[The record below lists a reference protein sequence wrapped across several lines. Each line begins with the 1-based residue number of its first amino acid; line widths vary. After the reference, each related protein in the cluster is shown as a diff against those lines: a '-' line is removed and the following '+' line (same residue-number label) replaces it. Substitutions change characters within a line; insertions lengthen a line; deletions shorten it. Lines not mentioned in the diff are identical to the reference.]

1 MSRSELNPV
10 SMPGL
15 RVYCTTVIMLEP
27 GDGIQYIYITLDYIA
42 LDPWT
47 SLIRASGASY
57 DRALCNIIG
66 ARMRAQM
73 PE

>member
-1 MSRSELNPV
+1 
-10 SMPGL
+10 
-15 RVYCTTVIMLEP
+15 MLEP
-27 GDGIQYIYITLDYIA
+27 GDGIQYIHYIA
-42 LDPWT
+42 LDPGS